1 MSSIISVL
9 NKTSMA
15 SLLLPQKTDS
25 SDPKWFMVDVIFSS
39 RAKHFIPLALF
50 RHIAGLSP
58 SELPDEIGY
67 VSENGVKAIKGL
79 ICDLSILYFALKWIV
94 CLEMALVNSGRLS
107 VQPVSEDAWAVIV
120 MMAEKGGWDEINF
133 AKSKPKTTKDKA
145 SKQRTTGRG
154 RKKDQGDEDVEDVI
168 ATDTGSSETILTR
181 KRKAVDPGAN
191 GNDRRRSIR
200 ARK

>member
-1 MSSIISVL
+1 
-9 NKTSMA
+9 
-15 SLLLPQKTDS
+15 
-25 SDPKWFMVDVIFSS
+25 
-39 RAKHFIPLALF
+39 
-50 RHIAGLSP
+50 
-58 SELPDEIGY
+58 
-67 VSENGVKAIKGL
+67 
-79 ICDLSILYFALKWIV
+79 
-94 CLEMALVNSGRLS
+94 MALVNSGRLS

-133 AKSKPKTTKDKA
+133 AKSKAKTTKNKA

-154 RKKDQGDEDVEDVI
+154 RKKDQGDKDVEDVI